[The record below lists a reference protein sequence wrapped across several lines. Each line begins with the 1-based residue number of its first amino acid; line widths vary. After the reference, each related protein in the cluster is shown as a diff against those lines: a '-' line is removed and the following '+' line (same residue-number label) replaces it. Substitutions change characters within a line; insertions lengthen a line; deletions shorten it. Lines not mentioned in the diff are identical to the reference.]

1 MPHKAL
7 HIYAIAIGSNQPR
20 SGRLTPY
27 RLVEKAIARLSREPF
42 DALAVSTIR
51 NTAPLGPSRR
61 RYANAAMLV
70 RAALEPEEMLMR
82 LQHLEHKAGRK
93 RWQRWGARTLDL
105 DIILWNEGCWGSET
119 LTLPHPLF
127 RVRGFVLDPLTQIAG
142 DQRDPVSG
150 RTIRQLNARLKKPQA
165 KGKLVDPVP
174 RSL

>member
-1 MPHKAL
+1 MARTAQ

-20 SGRLTPY
+20 SGKLTPH

-70 RAALEPEEMLMR
+70 RTTLEPEDMLLH
-82 LQHLEHKAGRK
+82 LQHIEHKAGRK
-93 RWQRWGARTLDL
+93 RRQRWGARTLDL
-105 DIILWNEGCWGSET
+105 DIILWSGGCWSSET

-127 RVRGFVLDPLTQIAG
+127 RVRGFVLDPLAQIAG
-142 DQRDPVSG
+142 DRRDPVSG
-150 RTIRQLNARLKKPQA
+150 HTMRQLHARLKKPLE
-165 KGKLVDPVP
+165 KGKAG
-174 RSL
+174 